1 MTGEFLEPN
10 YVNDMD
16 RYIHDFES
24 LISILEYKFIHIYR
38 ESEHINATQFISVAE
53 RYTKLFKAYIL
64 ESNGLPEN
72 EWKDLASYHTL
83 VKASWKGL
91 ISAEQR
97 EMYRTKYEKL
107 YPDLNHLDKTVLMC
121 KYFAASLARKILDM
135 SGFITNDHLEFAF
148 MPSTLGKA
156 NYIHPTRFYYRPIE
170 YKNSK
175 RSIPFWR
182 AKGFLKIHEDNT
194 VRISSV
200 TWNEAAQMDFH
211 KGKLLVTRDNLQVE
225 VTCDYILCD

>member
-1 MTGEFLEPN
+1 M
-10 YVNDMD
+10 
-16 RYIHDFES
+16 
-24 LISILEYKFIHIYR
+24 
-38 ESEHINATQFISVAE
+38 
-53 RYTKLFKAYIL
+53 
-64 ESNGLPEN
+64 ESNGLPED
-72 EWKDLASYHTL
+72 EWENLNSYHAL
-83 VKASWKGL
+83 IKASWKGL

-97 EMYRTKYEKL
+97 EMYMVKYEKL
-107 YPDLNHLDKTVLMC
+107 YPGLSQLDRTILMC
-121 KYFAASLARKILDM
+121 KYFAASLTRKILNM
-135 SGFITNDHLEFAF
+135 VGFSTNDHLEIAF
-148 MPSTLGKA
+148 MPSTLGTA

-170 YKNSK
+170 LKNSK

-211 KGKLLVTRDNLQVE
+211 KGKLLVTRDSLQVE